1 MSGAPPTP
9 EEIDITE
16 FQNLRAE
23 INNRTNLAY
32 ALITLQL
39 AALGTGL
46 SLMTR
51 LPDVLLGLAAAS
63 SFLWLF
69 WVDHA
74 GQVYKIASY
83 IALELSPQLTAGV
96 SRPVLR
102 WEHFLRRIDAGGGT
116 TVRALYGASAPQGRV
131 YVQSSTAADMYSML
145 LFGCTPVLMICGYV
159 VVMLVGRERPVVL
172 VVVPAVAATG
182 LWVYTVT
189 RFRGFRKMVSTIGT
203 AIRASDPN
211 AGTVTSAATGSSSS
225 PGSGTGPAVSPG
237 PGSTP

>member
-9 EEIDITE
+9 EEIDVTE

-23 INNRTNLAY
+23 INNRTSLAY

-46 SLMTR
+46 SVMTR

-74 GQVYKIASY
+74 GQVYKIAGY
-83 IALELSPQLTAGV
+83 IALELSPQLSADIR
-96 SRPVLR
+96 RPVLR
-102 WEHFLRRIDAGGGT
+102 WEHFLRRLDAGGGT
-116 TVRALYGASAPQGRV
+116 TARALYGASTPQGRV
-131 YVQSSTAADMYSML
+131 YVQSSTAADVYSML
-145 LFGCTPVLMICGYV
+145 LFGCTPPLMIGSYV
-159 VVMLVGRERPVVL
+159 VVMLVGGERQAVL
-172 VVVPAVAATG
+172 VLVSAAAAAG
-182 LWVYTVT
+182 LWMYTVT
-189 RFRGFRKMVSTIGT
+189 RFRGFRKMVTTIGT

-211 AGTVTSAATGSSSS
+211 ASAITGAGTGSPPA
-225 PGSGTGPAVSPG
+225 PGSAGPAAG
-237 PGSTP
+237 PGTA

>member
-1 MSGAPPTP
+1 MSGVPPTP

-16 FQNLRAE
+16 FENLRAE

-46 SLMTR
+46 SVMTR

-74 GQVYKIASY
+74 GQVYKIAGY
-83 IALELSPQLTAGV
+83 IALELSPQLTADV
-96 SRPVLR
+96 RRPVLR

-116 TVRALYGASAPQGRV
+116 TARALYGASAPRGRV
-131 YVQSSTAADMYSML
+131 YVQSSTAADVYSML

-159 VVMLVGRERPVVL
+159 VVMLVGGERPAVL
-172 VVVPAVAATG
+172 VVAPAAAATG
-182 LWVYTVT
+182 LWMYTVT
-189 RFRGFRKMVSTIGT
+189 RFRGFRRMVGTIGT

-211 AGTVTSAATGSSSS
+211 AGAVTGAATGT
-225 PGSGTGPAVSPG
+225 GSRPEPGTGPAAGPG
-237 PGSTP
+237 PGGTP

>member
-9 EEIDITE
+9 EEIDVTE
-16 FQNLRAE
+16 FQNLRQE

-46 SLMTR
+46 SVMTR

-74 GQVYKIASY
+74 GQVYKIAGY
-83 IALELSPQLTAGV
+83 IALELSPQLSADV
-96 SRPVLR
+96 RRPVLR

-116 TVRALYGASAPQGRV
+116 TQRALYGTAAPHSRV
-131 YVQSSTAADMYSML
+131 YVQSSTAADVYAML
-145 LFGCTPVLMICGYV
+145 LFGCTPPLMICGYV
-159 VVMLVGRERPVVL
+159 VVMLVGGERSVVL
-172 VVVPAVAATG
+172 VVVPAAAATG
-182 LWVYTVT
+182 LWIYTVT
-189 RFRGFRKMVSTIGT
+189 RFRGFRKTVSTIGT
-203 AIRASDPN
+203 AIRASDPD
-211 AGTVTSAATGSSSS
+211 
-225 PGSGTGPAVSPG
+225 SGTGTG
-237 PGSTP
+237 TGGTP